1 MHKKGVRIALTSVET
16 EGIISQLADNIH
28 QFHESVIS
36 LVTFDETDK
45 LVRRIVLK
53 IEKKDNVDRF
63 LQKLNKSGFRIL
75 DIKEDKHRNQHHFPC
90 S

>member
-1 MHKKGVRIALTSVET
+1 M
-16 EGIISQLADNIH
+16 
-28 QFHESVIS
+28 
-36 LVTFDETDK
+36 
-45 LVRRIVLK
+45 K